1 MADPPGPRANP
12 TALASRSAYVALLA
26 GAIEDAARAL
36 PPPATARGGDDLSPG
51 SSSSGSA
58 ATNLGLANPA
68 PRASPRDGARW
79 RVFAVS
85 DIHADVP
92 ANMAWVRALPAYPPR
107 SALVVAGDVATRVE
121 TLEACLRELK
131 AKFEEVFFVP
141 GNHELWTP
149 PHPNPQSDEGLPS
162 DSLGKYALIVRRCA
176 ALGVRVAPTL
186 LRGAEP
192 QSVPAERTTEHFG
205 DQKSQ
210 QHSTRALNA
219 NARRHPNPSVLI
231 VPVPSWYEE
240 AFARDQSHRGYS
252 PEEAHFDAGCL
263 WPACVAGEAEN
274 ARNSHAPGVAE
285 FFNAN
290 LADAV
295 SSPQFFAAVAPG
307 LSDASGAD
315 SSSSFDVLTFSHFVP
330 TRSLYRGRGALAKVM
345 GAERVAR
352 RVAALGSVCH
362 VFGHSH
368 VDVDGALVDGTRYHQ
383 RALGYPNERWF
394 GASEVTPA
402 LVWGPGSRWERTGA
416 RGGEDDGAGGCVVE

>member
-1 MADPPGPRANP
+1 M
-12 TALASRSAYVALLA
+12 
-26 GAIEDAARAL
+26 
-36 PPPATARGGDDLSPG
+36 
-51 SSSSGSA
+51 
-58 ATNLGLANPA
+58 
-68 PRASPRDGARW
+68 
-79 RVFAVS
+79 S

-186 LRGAEP
+186 LRGTEP
-192 QSVPAERTTEHFG
+192 QSVPAERTTENFG
-205 DQKSQ
+205 DQKVSKIRR
-210 QHSTRALNA
+210 TRLNA

-263 WPACVAGEAEN
+263 WPACVAGGAEN
-274 ARNSHAPGVAE
+274 ARNAHAPGVAE

-295 SSPQFFAAVAPG
+295 ASPRFFAAVAPG

-315 SSSSFDVLTFSHFVP
+315 SSSFDVLTFSHFVP
-330 TRSLYRGRGALAKVM
+330 TRSLYRAAGRAREGHGRGARARPRR
-345 GAERVAR
+345 GARERLPRLRALAR
-352 RVAALGSVCH
+352 RRR
-362 VFGHSH
+362 
-368 VDVDGALVDGTRYHQ
+368 GALVDGTRYHQ
-383 RALGYPNERWF
+383 RA
-394 GASEVTPA
+394 
-402 LVWGPGSRWERTGA
+402 PGTRTSDGSGRA
-416 RGGEDDGAGGCVVE
+416 R

>member
-1 MADPPGPRANP
+1 MADAPPRANP

-36 PPPATARGGDDLSPG
+36 PPPATARGVDDRQGSP
-51 SSSSGSA
+51 SGSA
-58 ATNLGLANPA
+58 PTLGLANPA
-68 PRASPRDGARW
+68 PRASPSDGARW

-186 LRGAEP
+186 LRG
-192 QSVPAERTTEHFG
+192 TE
-205 DQKSQ
+205 
-210 QHSTRALNA
+210 AN

-263 WPACVAGEAEN
+263 WPACVAGGAPAD

-295 SSPQFFAAVAPG
+295 ASPPFAAAVAPG
-307 LSDASGAD
+307 LSDASAD
-315 SSSSFDVLTFSHFVP
+315 SSDLFASSSSSFDVLTFSHFVP
-330 TRSLYRGRGALAKVM
+330 TRSLYRGRLGLAKVM

-368 VDVDGALVDGTRYHQ
+368 VDVDGALVGTTRYHQ